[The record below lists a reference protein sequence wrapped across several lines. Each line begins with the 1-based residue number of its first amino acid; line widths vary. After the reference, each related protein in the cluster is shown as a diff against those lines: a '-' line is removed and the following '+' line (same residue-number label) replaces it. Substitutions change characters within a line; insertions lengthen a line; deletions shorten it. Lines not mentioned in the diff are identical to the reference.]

1 VAPDCRTFG
10 AVTRGHRREERRARI
25 ALALCLV
32 WIVGFELGPWL
43 HVALHDHL
51 APHHHTAFGEVVDDH
66 DRDAEVD
73 EHGASVHD
81 HDRAAAPHTITDAD
95 AHLLAALAHGAHS
108 LEHHGV
114 AVPPPAP
121 PVLHPLPI
129 DRRPTFVA
137 AVVAIAP
144 LATPVARALARG
156 PPSSL
161 TSHS

>member
-1 VAPDCRTFG
+1 
-10 AVTRGHRREERRARI
+10 VTRGHRQQERRARI

-32 WIVGFELGPWL
+32 WLVGFELGPWL
-43 HVALHDHL
+43 HIALHDHL
-51 APHHHTAFGEVVDDH
+51 APHHHTALGEVVDDR

-73 EHGASVHD
+73 EHGAPVED
-81 HDRAAAPHTITDAD
+81 HAHAGARTLDD
-95 AHLLAALAHGAHS
+95 AHAHLRAALAHGAHS

-121 PVLHPLPI
+121 PVLHPLPV
-129 DRRPTFVA
+129 DRRPTLVA

-144 LATPVARALARG
+144 LETPVARAVARG
-156 PPSSL
+156 PPSSF

>member
-1 VAPDCRTFG
+1 M
-10 AVTRGHRREERRARI
+10 TRGHRQQERRARI

-51 APHHHTAFGEVVDDH
+51 APHHHTALGTVIDDH

-73 EHGASVHD
+73 EHGVATTD
-81 HDRAAAPHTITDAD
+81 HAAAPHHAAD
-95 AHLLAALAHGAHS
+95 PYAHLRAALAHGAHS

-121 PVLHPLPI
+121 PVLHPLPV
-129 DRRPTFVA
+129 DRRPILVA

-144 LATPVARALARG
+144 LQTPVAHARARG
-156 PPSSL
+156 PPSSV
-161 TSHS
+161 TSDS